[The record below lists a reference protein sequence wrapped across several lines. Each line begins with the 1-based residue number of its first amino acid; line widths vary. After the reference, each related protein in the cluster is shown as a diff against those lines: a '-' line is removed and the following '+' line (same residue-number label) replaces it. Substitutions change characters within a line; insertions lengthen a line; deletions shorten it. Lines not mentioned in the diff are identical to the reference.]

1 MRSPVQSRVSLLKA
15 FRCNLKAFFV
25 FVDSF
30 FYSFLC
36 FCCFQVEPLFGQENS
51 KELLIDLLNDLLEGE
66 RHIEDLT
73 YMNTEMPPETSDGR
87 TAVFDLRCKD
97 KDGNMFI
104 VEMQN
109 CSQPYIYERGLYYIC
124 RVIAGQDKVGDSW
137 NFEIVPVYGIFFL
150 NFKSGKTDKVRTD
163 IILADKETGEPVSKM
178 IREIFIEFPLFNK
191 TEKECETPLDYW
203 LYNLKHMEKLESLQF
218 KGQKALF
225 QRLEELA
232 RIVNMNKKERDEYE
246 ACLKVYRD
254 NYNTWN
260 YMKEQAIK
268 EGFEEGRADGLAEGI
283 GKGRA
288 EAKKELL
295 HGFVKS
301 MKEADVPLD
310 VISQYSKLSISEIEG
325 ID

>member
-1 MRSPVQSRVSLLKA
+1 MKKSVFISP
-15 FRCNLKAFFV
+15 
-25 FVDSF
+25 FVDRGF
-30 FYSFLC
+30 KI
-36 FCCFQVEPLFGQENS
+36 LFGQENS
-51 KELLIDLLNDLLEGE
+51 KVLLIDLLNDLLEGE
-66 RHIEDLT
+66 RHIEDLE
-73 YMNTEMPPETSDGR
+73 YMNSELPSETSDGR

-97 KDGNMFI
+97 KDGSIFL

-124 RVIAGQDKVGDSW
+124 RAIAGQDKIGDRW

-163 IILADKETGEPVSKM
+163 IILADKETGESVSNM

-191 TEKECETPLDYW
+191 REDECRTPLDYW
-203 LYNLKHMEKLESLQF
+203 LYNLKHMEQLESLQF

-260 YMKEQAIK
+260 YMKEQALK
-268 EGFEEGRADGLAEGI
+268 EGFEEGIEKTVQWYPDNQEWMDIVTSGDS
-283 GKGRA
+283 
-288 EAKKELL
+288 
-295 HGFVKS
+295 S
-301 MKEADVPLD
+301 MQRRKVPAWGNYC
-310 VISQYSKLSISEIEG
+310 IKT
-325 ID
+325 

>member
-1 MRSPVQSRVSLLKA
+1 MKKSVFISP
-15 FRCNLKAFFV
+15 
-25 FVDSF
+25 FVDRGF
-30 FYSFLC
+30 KI
-36 FCCFQVEPLFGQENS
+36 LFGQENS
-51 KELLIDLLNDLLEGE
+51 KVLLIDLLNDLLEGE
-66 RHIEDLT
+66 RHIEDLE
-73 YMNTEMPPETSDGR
+73 YMNNELPSETSDGR

-97 KDGNMFI
+97 KDGSIFL

-124 RVIAGQDKVGDSW
+124 RAIAGQDKIGDQW

-163 IILADKETGEPVSKM
+163 IILADKETGESVSNM

-191 TEKECETPLDYW
+191 REDECRTPLDYW
-203 LYNLKHMEKLESLQF
+203 LYNLKHMEQLESLQF

-260 YMKEQAIK
+260 YMKEQALK
-268 EGFEEGRADGLAEGI
+268 EGLEEGLAKGLEEGI
-283 GKGRA
+283 AKGI
-288 EAKKELL
+288 EQGIEQGIEIGVNKGKKENSYDIAR
-295 HGFVKS
+295 K
-301 MKEADVPLD
+301 MKQKGLSVDMIAECTGL
-310 VISQYSKLSISEIEG
+310 SKSEIEKLM
-325 ID
+325 